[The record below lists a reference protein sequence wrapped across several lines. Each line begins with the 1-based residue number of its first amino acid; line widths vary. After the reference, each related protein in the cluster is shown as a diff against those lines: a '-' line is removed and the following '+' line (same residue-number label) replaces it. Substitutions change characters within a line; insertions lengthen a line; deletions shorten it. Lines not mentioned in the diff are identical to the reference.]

1 MTLHARILAYALPAL
16 TVAICVGHSG
26 AAQAGDFTGVVE
38 LFTSQGCSSCPPAD
52 AELARLVKEGEVLAL
67 SYHVDYWNYLGWADT
82 LSSAASTGRQYGY
95 ARTFGRKNV
104 YTPQAVINGRDHVN
118 GADRAAIDKIVKS
131 LAESGAGLS
140 VDVAASLDKDGLTIS
155 VGPGQGKADIVAIY
169 FDDATKVEIERGEN
183 AGRTIS
189 YHHSVR
195 EMETVGMW
203 DGDAVE
209 LKLPPSVMSAHPG
222 RGCAILL
229 QMVGQDGSPG
239 RILGAT
245 LIEPGKST

>member
-1 MTLHARILAYALPAL
+1 MTLHARILAFALPAL
-16 TVAICVGHSG
+16 TVSIWAGHSG
-26 AAQAGDFTGVVE
+26 AAEAGEYTGVVE

-82 LSSAASTGRQYGY
+82 LSSPASTERQYGY
-95 ARTFGRKNV
+95 ARTLGRKNV
-104 YTPQAVINGRDHVN
+104 YTPQVVVNGRDHVN
-118 GADRAAIDKIVKS
+118 GADRAAVDRIVRTLS
-131 LAESGAGLS
+131 ESGAGLS
-140 VDVAASLDKDGLTIS
+140 VDVTASMDKDGLTIS
-155 VGPGQGKADIVAIY
+155 VGPGQGKADIVAVY
-169 FDDATKVEIERGEN
+169 FDDATRVEIERGEN
-183 AGRTIS
+183 AGRTVT

-203 DGDAVE
+203 DGGAVK
-209 LKLPPSVMSAHPG
+209 LKLPPSVMSAYPG

-229 QMVGQDGSPG
+229 QVVGQDGSPG

-245 LIEPGKST
+245 MIEPGKSI